1 MAGAGVHLA
10 SLTVEGRYGYTLS
23 EISDNIKSKPRT
35 ILLLVGFSLG
45 G

>member
-1 MAGAGVHLA
+1 MAGAGVRLGGGL
-10 SLTVEGRYGYTLS
+10 SVEARYGYTLS

-35 ILLLVGFSLG
+35 ILLLIGLG